1 MRSSKGPSWR
11 SLQASRTVRAPPPFS
26 SARFR
31 LQSTAAR
38 SGGSCAG
45 LAAEERAREAE
56 DDEIAGALNRYVQK
70 LQASLALLHS
80 DDTAFD

>member
-1 MRSSKGPSWR
+1 MHTRGCSLPRTPS
-11 SLQASRTVRAPPPFS
+11 PI
-26 SARFR
+26 
-31 LQSTAAR
+31 
-38 SGGSCAG
+38 G

-56 DDEIAGALNRYVQK
+56 DDEIAGTLNRYVQK